1 MSALGQKQTCAVQ
14 EAMSALPRKRT
25 CAVHSPMSA
34 LGQKRTSVG
43 VIYASSRRPE
53 SKGCRL
59 RHHRLSFGST
69 NRQRLTA
76 PTPPPG
82 LGFKYAMATSTTV
95 AAPRV
100 CGQIPCCH
108 VVPIAANQHCTAGIT
123 ISSLTCGV
131 VNIPCIDVMN
141 ACIHGYLA
149 CPLQRCVGG
158 TFLIFQSGW
167 KAVKCKGT
175 SGPR

>member
-1 MSALGQKQTCAVQ
+1 M
-14 EAMSALPRKRT
+14 
-25 CAVHSPMSA
+25 
-34 LGQKRTSVG
+34 GQKRTFVG

-53 SKGCRL
+53 SKGRRL

-69 NRQRLTA
+69 NRQRLTV

-123 ISSLTCGV
+123 ISSLTSGV

-141 ACIHGYLA
+141 ACIQGYLA
-149 CPLQRCVGG
+149 CPLQRRRRRRRNVPHFPVRMKGG
-158 TFLIFQSGW
+158 EVQRHI
-167 KAVKCKGT
+167 GT
-175 SGPR
+175 EMIHHPGTLRFDFNG